1 MTIFPS
7 VSNYGDNNM
16 KTMAITEF
24 KMHALRVLGEVAK
37 TREPIVVTKRGKPLA
52 EIVPVAEKNP
62 SPGKLAETLVFE
74 DDIVSPLGEEIWN
87 ASR

>member
-1 MTIFPS
+1 
-7 VSNYGDNNM
+7 M
-16 KTMAITEF
+16 KTMAIMEF

-37 TREPIVVTKRGKPLA
+37 SREPIVVTKRGKPLA
-52 EIVPVAEKNP
+52 EIVRVAVKSY

-74 DDIVSPLGEEIWN
+74 VDIVSPLGEEIWN